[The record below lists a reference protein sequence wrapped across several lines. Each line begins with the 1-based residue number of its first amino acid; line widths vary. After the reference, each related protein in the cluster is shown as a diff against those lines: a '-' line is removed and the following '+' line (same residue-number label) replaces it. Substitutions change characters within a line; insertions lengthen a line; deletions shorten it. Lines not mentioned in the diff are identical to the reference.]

1 MIEKLLNALRLPEN
15 AETITLPQGCQ
26 IIPREL
32 FEDEPAKPRGTIA
45 MESLGSL
52 IAYTRQHGDK
62 GTCIFASLE
71 KMRVESVIDWHYPAS
86 PEWGEHRAIY
96 SLRLTKEWEDWNRIS
111 GKPLSQREFAEFIEE
126 HLDEIAEPKAADVLT
141 VATTLTGKRN
151 VKFTN
156 VTNLS
161 NGDQSLQWE
170 ESTDAKGAGDTR
182 VPTRITLAVPVF
194 RGAEDE
200 TRFEV
205 QAIFRY
211 RIAEGKLSFEIR
223 LLHAERVLEMAF
235 AQTVNALNAEFDGEL
250 KSETP
255 AVLIGSVTE
264 YPRPILTKRNIQTP

>member
-26 IIPREL
+26 IVPREL
-32 FEDEPAKPRGTIA
+32 FLPNPCVARGVIA

-52 IAYTRQHGDK
+52 IEYTHKHGDAN
-62 GTCIFASLE
+62 TCIFASLE
-71 KMRVESVIDWHYPAS
+71 KMRVESVIDWHKNEDFIS
-86 PEWGEHRAIY
+86 GWGEHRAIY
-96 SLRLTKEWEDWNRIS
+96 SLRLTKEWEDWNWIS

-223 LLHAERVLEMAF
+223 LLHAERVLDMAF
-235 AQTVNALNAEFDGEL
+235 KQTVNALKTE
-250 KSETP
+250 KPETP